1 MSDIR
6 DIFVQVK
13 IFATKIL
20 AILFGKHRRLNR
32 LSRLPRY
39 TAGTYKWKDGLV
51 EFPDAASFAYIY
63 KEVFIEQIYK
73 FDTKR
78 AQPLII
84 DCGANMGLSVLYFK
98 DQYPGSRVIA
108 FEPERTIFSYLKK
121 NVESLGLE
129 NVELVNK
136 AVWSSNKTLLFS
148 NEGADASRIAA
159 LKDNDRG
166 FTSTYEVQAVRLSEF
181 IDREVDL
188 LKIDIEG
195 AEAEVIREIEPKLK
209 FVKHVFIEYHSLETA
224 PQMLGDILEILS
236 KNNFRYYVDTTDRM
250 RRRPFIDKD
259 VFLSFD
265 TFLNIYATRQTTL

>member
-6 DIFVQVK
+6 DVFIQIK
-13 IFATKIL
+13 ICAKKIL

-32 LSRLPRY
+32 LSSLPRY
-39 TAGTYKWKDGLV
+39 TAGTYTWKDGLI

-63 KEVFIEQIYK
+63 KEVFIEQIYR

-108 FEPERTIFSYLKK
+108 FEPERTIFNYLKK

-129 NVELVNK
+129 NVELLNK

-195 AEAEVIREIEPKLK
+195 AEAEVIREIEPKLGY
-209 FVKHVFIEYHSLETA
+209 VKHVFIEYHSLEGA

-250 RRRPFIDKD
+250 RRRPFVDKD

-265 TFLNIYATRQTTL
+265 TFLNIYATRQSTL